1 MPSHLKLTSLFYAL
15 SLMAIAMYS
24 YSTNSEED
32 QEYLAVLVAPETTTY
47 SERENS
53 NSTIND
59 FLKLVEKGDEL
70 TINQAIYRIN
80 QNWSE
85 SYEIMLLE
93 SIYFGQNERYSKR
106 LIQLL
111 QKKTGKKYGFDF
123 DKWFQYL
130 WNKEASYT
138 DAYFEFKA
146 KIHERIDSKFGS
158 YFSGRA
164 NQATIRL
171 DEVRWGGVF
180 QDGIPP
186 LRNPKMIS
194 AGEASYLKDSN
205 IVFGIEVNGDARAYP
220 KRILAWHEMFVDT
233 VGDIPVAG
241 VYCTLCGTVILYKT
255 EHNGVNHEIGTSGFL
270 YRSNKLMYDKATQ
283 SLWSTLEGEP
293 LIGPLVGK
301 GIKLDY
307 LSVVTTNWGEWKKRH
322 PGTSVL
328 SLQTGYRRNYDEG
341 FAYKEYFATDDLM
354 FTIPK
359 IDKSL
364 KNKDEILSIRL
375 PDVSDEN
382 LAISSK
388 FLKKNP
394 IYQSEIGKIDF
405 TVFTDKTGAH
415 RVYISGDL
423 KFSTYDGYDTVK
435 DENGNLWKLH
445 EEQMK
450 NEMGEVLERFPTYNA
465 FWFGYKAAF
474 PNTKLIK

>member
-1 MPSHLKLTSLFYAL
+1 MPSYLKLTSFLYAMSFVSIAL
-15 SLMAIAMYS
+15 YYHMTYRISNASYIGMNTETHSGTYMAAEK
-24 YSTNSEED
+24 EE
-32 QEYLAVLVAPETTTY
+32 
-47 SERENS
+47 SS
-53 NSTIND
+53 IND
-59 FLKLVEKGDEL
+59 FLKLVDKGDEL

-80 QNWSE
+80 QNWKASF
-85 SYEIMLLE
+85 EIMLVE
-93 SIYFGQNERYSKR
+93 TIYFGQNKRHSDR

-111 QKKTGKKYGFDF
+111 QKKTGKKFGYNF
-123 DKWFQYL
+123 DKWFQYV
-130 WNKEASYT
+130 WNKDLNYT
-138 DAYFEFKA
+138 EEYYEFKA
-146 KIHERIDSKFGS
+146 KIHQRIDSKFGP

-164 NQATIRL
+164 KQSKIRL
-171 DEVRWGGVF
+171 DEVRWGGVL

-186 LRNPKMIS
+186 LRSPKMI
-194 AGEASYLKDSN
+194 AANEASYMKDSN

-233 VGDIPVAG
+233 VGDTPVAG

-255 EHNGVNHEIGTSGFL
+255 EHNGVNYQLGTSGFL

-293 LIGPLVGK
+293 VIGPLVDK

-307 LSVVTTNWGEWKKRH
+307 LSVVTTTWGEWKKRH
-322 PGTSVL
+322 PNTSIL
-328 SLQTGYRRNYDEG
+328 SLKTGHLRDYDEG
-341 FAYKEYFATDDLM
+341 VAYKDYFATDDLM

-375 PDVSDEN
+375 PGVSDEI

-394 IYQSEIGKIDF
+394 IYHSKIEAVDF

-415 RVYISGDL
+415 RVYKSVGS
-423 KFSTYDGYDTVK
+423 KFLNYDGDSTAE
-435 DENGNLWKLH
+435 DENGNVWTLH
-445 EEQMK
+445 EEHMVNQ
-450 NEMGEVLERFPTYNA
+450 NEETLERFPSHNA

-474 PNTKLIK
+474 PEAKLIK